1 MTSLE
6 ATDSQHAGGGR
17 LPRSLVMILAT
28 ACGLAV
34 ANIYYAQPL
43 LPFIGRQMHMSSVT
57 ASLIVTLGQGGF
69 AAGLL
74 FVLPLG
80 DLVERRRLV
89 TILMVTASGALLWL
103 GASPSAAWLLA
114 AAPVV
119 GATSMAAQVMV
130 PFAASVASDEERGRI
145 VGMVMSGL
153 LVGILLART
162 VSALLAVAG
171 TWRLVYFVAAGALLV
186 DAAILRWRLPAWRGD
201 SGYSYMGLVRSV
213 GSLLRREP
221 LLRLRA
227 LYGLLLAGAFNALWT
242 SVAFLLQRHYH
253 FSLVVIGLFGLA
265 GAGGALA
272 ASFAGRLSDRGRART
287 ASGGAVAILC
297 CSWVALWI
305 GSSVLGLLVAGI
317 VVLDVGAQGLHITNQ
332 GEIYGRLDPGARS
345 RLTSAY
351 MVSYFIGA
359 AAGSQ
364 LAAVAYADL
373 GWDGVCLV
381 GGAFSTSALVVW
393 AVTEITRRRPGV
405 ESRGP
410 CPNCNGSTS
419 PGIG

>member
-1 MTSLE
+1 M
-6 ATDSQHAGGGR
+6 
-17 LPRSLVMILAT
+17 VM
-28 ACGLAV
+28 
-34 ANIYYAQPL
+34 
-43 LPFIGRQMHMSSVT
+43 
-57 ASLIVTLGQGGF
+57 
-69 AAGLL
+69 
-74 FVLPLG
+74 
-80 DLVERRRLV
+80 
-89 TILMVTASGALLWL
+89 ASGALLWL
-103 GASPSAAWLLA
+103 GSSPSAAWLLA

-171 TWRLVYFVAAGALLV
+171 TWRVVYFVAAGALLV
-186 DAAILRWRLPAWRGD
+186 DAAILRWRLPAWRED
-201 SGYSYMGLVRSV
+201 SGHSYLGLVRSV

-227 LYGLLLAGAFNALWT
+227 LYGFLLAAAFNALWT
-242 SVAFLLQRHYH
+242 SVAFLLQRNYH

-272 ASFAGRLSDRGRART
+272 ASFAGRLSDSGWART
-287 ASGGAVAILC
+287 TSGGAVALLSF
-297 CSWVALWI
+297 SWVALWM

-317 VVLDVGAQGLHITNQ
+317 VVLDIGAQGLHITNQ

-364 LAAVAYADL
+364 LAAVAYAGL

-381 GGAFSTSALVVW
+381 GGAFSSAALAVW
-393 AVTEITRRRPGV
+393 AATEITRKRRGV
-405 ESRGP
+405 EPLGSHPRW
-410 CPNCNGSTS
+410 NGGATS
-419 PGIG
+419 AGSG